1 MQGMKAARFWVA
13 AIVLAAA
20 LAVCGGA
27 FAQSVGPPARGGGAA
42 APAPAP
48 APAPA
53 GSHGSAAGDGA
64 DSGSCDGG
72 PTLPALPTFQEAG
85 DSVKSLSR
93 ATEAYIRGC
102 GCATQDC
109 IANALDKYAEA
120 LAQVAPHLPPQLQE
134 APSVVAQAAKR
145 VRAARN
151 TGEAQ
156 RALRDAIAII
166 HKDIALVKAEEPD
179 QPRLTRGGDFVVET
193 LNVASLALEKGGGL

>member
-1 MQGMKAARFWVA
+1 MRATTLAKAARFWVA

-20 LAVCGGA
+20 LAVSGGA
-27 FAQSVGPPARGGGAA
+27 FAQTRGGGPAA
-42 APAPAP
+42 AAPAP

-53 GSHGSAAGDGA
+53 GSHGYATGAGA
-64 DSGSCDGG
+64 DSSSCDGG
-72 PTLPALPTFQEAG
+72 PTLPALPTFQDSG

-151 TGEAQ
+151 AGEAQ

-166 HKDIALVKAEEPD
+166 HKDIELVKAEEPD
-179 QPRLTRGGDFVVET
+179 KPRLTRGGDFVVET
-193 LNVASLALEKGGGL
+193 LSVASLALEKGGGL